1 MRIIRTCGRNREVG
15 FWITRIRVK
24 YGQRGH
30 RVLLCVIDTVPV
42 AVIGEGLGEVV
53 HAIAIKIH
61 GDSNEELLTQ
71 TIGLNQQ
78 LHIYGRNKSW
88 GHCHLHRV
96 TLNPGHNAHGRK
108 PISVADR
115 GGHSTAL
122 RIDEILG
129 DREHTG
135 TTLLI
140 HGHRPI
146 QILTGPQLR
155 GFNHIRDQHFHR
167 LDSLTPSTIRHYHGQ
182 LITAHEVGIG
192 GMFKVKILPGTHPA
206 RAAHLKEGCIATHQT
221 IRHWIGVGVRS
232 TGCKS
237 NDAIFRKHDRNC
249 SIDHLCRQ
257 RSIGVGFVR
266 HPDYDRGCPVRL
278 DDCPPQL
285 HQECCLHLST
295 LQIGGGDLDFRR
307 RYHRRQTSDP
317 ELIVEGAGAQ
327 TSPDKIHCVRQ
338 SSQVI
343 RIPIRKKPSQAQCHA
358 LVLSQ

>member
-1 MRIIRTCGRNREVG
+1 MLGIIDA
-15 FWITRIRVK
+15 
-24 YGQRGH
+24 
-30 RVLLCVIDTVPV
+30 VLV
-42 AVIGEGLGEVV
+42 AVGGEGFGEVV

-61 GDSNEELLTQ
+61 SDSNKELLTQ
-71 TIGLNQQ
+71 IIGLNLQ
-78 LHIYGRNKSW
+78 LHIHGRDKSW

-96 TLNPGHNAHGRK
+96 TLNPGHNARGRQ
-108 PISVADR
+108 PLRVADR
-115 GGHSTAL
+115 DRYGSTL
-122 RIDEILG
+122 RVDEILG
-129 DREHTG
+129 DGEHTR

-140 HGHRPI
+140 HNHRPI
-146 QILTGPQLR
+146 QIFTEPQLR

-192 GMFKVKILPGTHPA
+192 GMFKVETLPGTHPA

-232 TGCKS
+232 TDHK
-237 NDAIFRKHDRNC
+237 DDAAIFRKDDRDC
-249 SIDHLCRQ
+249 SINHLCGQ
-257 RSIGVGFVR
+257 RTVRVGFVR
-266 HPDYDRGCPVRL
+266 HPDYGRGCPVRL